1 MVELKNKQTWQ
12 WKILENV
19 IFTFWLFSITIR
31 FKSSSH
37 RKRCKIYALNNMERS
52 HNAYK
57 LTTQTSRAVATNF
70 KMETPRVRA
79 FIRVHD
85 FLEVCL
91 AHRILNDL
99 KH

>member
-19 IFTFWLFSITIR
+19 IFTCWLFSITIR
-31 FKSSSH
+31 FKSSSY

-79 FIRVHD
+79 FIRVRD

-91 AHRILNDL
+91 AHTILNDL